1 MQTHNARQ
9 LRAQTPMPRH
19 WIAQRLGMGSASYV
33 SNLLTSVDSKL
44 LPQPRQPRLFD
55 SSTVVGSTA
64 KIFKSNLTMKIRILQ
79 TRKNESMNTLT
90 RLSLAATIIAAVAL
104 NTVPAYADPKS
115 TPRPTATPFVI
126 KEKEGK
132 FDLEKEKITALQK
145 RNSTG
150 IQPPKVDKTSSQAS
164 TVAASPK
171 LQPIN
176 VGTTTTRGIAE
187 DKNWGDKQTME
198 GKKSDRLQKTI
209 ETQKKPTTNNVRAQ
223 SARAEALKTQIQTL
237 HQQISDI
244 YRKRHDV
251 IYDKSK
257 PQNERNQESKD
268 LLGRAKALEERVNK
282 AADSYNQIL
291 SSTSILN

>member
-1 MQTHNARQ
+1 MNA
-9 LRAQTPMPRH
+9 
-19 WIAQRLGMGSASYV
+19 
-33 SNLLTSVDSKL
+33 
-44 LPQPRQPRLFD
+44 
-55 SSTVVGSTA
+55 
-64 KIFKSNLTMKIRILQ
+64 
-79 TRKNESMNTLT
+79 LT
-90 RLSLAATIIAAVAL
+90 RLSLAATITAAFLL
-104 NTVPAYADPKS
+104 NTVPAYADPKA
-115 TPRPTATPFVI
+115 TPRPTASPPKI
-126 KEKEGK
+126 KEGK
-132 FDLEKEKITALQK
+132 WDLEKEKIGDMKDEAMTQK
-145 RNSTG
+145 KNSTG
-150 IQPPKVDKTSSQAS
+150 IQPPTVDKTSLKAS
-164 TVAASPK
+164 TVTASPK
-171 LQPIN
+171 LQPIK
-176 VGTTTTRGIAE
+176 VGNATTSSIAE